1 MVMISIPILTARK
14 SQPGEGGV
22 SQRTEYYTT
31 AKVQYVI
38 GEMVSSWVWRL
49 EMVGILFSHILA
61 FFSCSGLNIA
71 GKPAV

>member
-31 AKVQYVI
+31 AKVQYTCYR
-38 GEMVSSWVWRL
+38 GTGSEL
-49 EMVGILFSHILA
+49 GLA
-61 FFSCSGLNIA
+61 FRNGA
-71 GKPAV
+71 